1 MKLALY
7 HPLPEHLAKFSD
19 NLSHCGHEVL
29 FPVCQP
35 TLWQRLVA
43 FCDPIWML
51 SEPAAA
57 SLHLPLN
64 QCEVQSIPLE
74 GLILHPDTGQQVL
87 WARQLALAGIPT
99 GATFSSATEYRRW
112 FAAQEPGPGLLLM
125 PCESPSPDSDARAL
139 IQWPSFGRLRPLAEL
154 MRQAGYHLHF
164 NPDQWQHAAAIASA
178 KCLSSSNIKVL
189 VTAAEA
195 SFAARQAEPPAGLD
209 TLPACWLAQLP
220 EIIVNNCN
228 PIVCKLG
235 TLPISLIT
243 HDEGMLFIRFAHE
256 SSFPRFAPNSR
267 ASLPWWDQIRI
278 HLAAS
283 LYPSRWRHEVP
294 SKNRNANRAPEPY
307 IYK

>member
-51 SEPAAA
+51 AEPAAA

-87 WARQLALAGIPT
+87 WARQLALEGIPI
-99 GATFSSATEYRRW
+99 GASFSSNTEYRRW
-112 FAAQEPGPGLLLM
+112 FAGQEPGPGLLIM
-125 PCESPSPDSDARAL
+125 PCEPLSPDSAVRSL
-139 IQWPSFGRLRPLAEL
+139 IQWQSFGRLRPLAEL
-154 MRQAGYHLHF
+154 MRQAGYHLRS
-164 NPDQWQHAAAIASA
+164 NPDQWQHAVAIASA
-178 KCLSSSNIKVL
+178 KCLSSNSIKEL
-189 VTAAEA
+189 VVAAEA
-195 SFAARQAEPPAGLD
+195 SFAARQAEPLAGLD

-220 EIIVNNCN
+220 EIIRYNSH
-228 PIVCKLG
+228 PIVCKLA
-235 TLPISLIT
+235 TLPISLIS
-243 HDEGMLFIRFAHE
+243 HNDGMLCLRFAHE
-256 SSFPRFAPNSR
+256 SAFPRFTPNSR

-283 LYPSRWRHEVP
+283 LCPSRWRQEVP
-294 SKNRNANRAPEPY
+294 SKNRNANKAPEHC